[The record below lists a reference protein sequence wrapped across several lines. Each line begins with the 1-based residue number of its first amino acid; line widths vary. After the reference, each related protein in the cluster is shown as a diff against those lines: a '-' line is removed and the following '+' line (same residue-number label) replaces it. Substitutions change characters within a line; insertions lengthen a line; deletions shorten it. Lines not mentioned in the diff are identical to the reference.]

1 MRDIFVIG
9 AQKAGTT
16 FLHNLIAAD
25 RRVAS
30 PPVKEPHYFSSTLY
44 SGRDWEDLFDPKPD
58 SIARIDSS
66 ASYLHI
72 DGVADRIYA
81 ARGSSPL
88 ILAVLRDPLERAIS
102 SYFHAVK
109 HGREVR
115 IAADALMITHT
126 DYESVRAA
134 EEKAIRSSL
143 SRRTSV
149 KRSGDP
155 ARHDDDVY
163 ADPLFAFR
171 YCASSFFGDQLA
183 PFIARFEQVRVIDF
197 PRLVRAP
204 DQVLARIYDLIGE
217 APQSRLE
224 ETPETNQTKVRPIAV
239 LRRYF
244 ANLSATMGSVPATLF
259 GAAAVPRILNLDY
272 DSKRVKANLPSLP
285 WVAPARAQ
293 YEALIK
299 RAL

>member
-1 MRDIFVIG
+1 MRDIFVVG

-16 FLHNLIAAD
+16 FLHNLIVAD
-25 RRVAS
+25 RRIAQ

-44 SGRDWEDLFDPKPD
+44 SDRQWEDLFEPEPD

-72 DGVADRIYA
+72 EGVADRIHA

-88 ILAVLRDPLERAIS
+88 ILAVLRDPLDRAIS

-115 IAADALMITHT
+115 AAVDALMVART
-126 DYESVRAA
+126 DYESVRA
-134 EEKAIRSSL
+134 EEERAIRLSL

-155 ARHDDDVY
+155 LRHDDDAY

-197 PRLVRAP
+197 PLLVRAP
-204 DQVLARIYDLIGE
+204 DQVLAQIYDLLGE
-217 APQSRLE
+217 TPPSRLE
-224 ETPETNQTKVRPIAV
+224 QTRETNPTKVRPIAV
-239 LRRYF
+239 AGRYF
-244 ANLSATMGSVPATLF
+244 ANLRDSIGFGPAAVVGTT
-259 GAAAVPRILNLDY
+259 AVPRILGLDY
-272 DSKRVKANLPSLP
+272 DAKRVKERLPSLP

-293 YEALIK
+293 YEALIQ